1 MNNDKALIAEKEKI
15 QNIINF
21 NNDIFNQITLKFNQN
36 FYPTIIEDNNLNN
49 LEIENSQKFLS
60 NLEFYRIYEC
70 VIENTD
76 DLFEY
81 FIDKMQKIF
90 TMFYSLNKGFY
101 YGIVTKENKVN
112 LVIGFEAE
120 NFSNE
125 MARIIEGNIS
135 GIKLEKFNE
144 DFTSFKAKENYVGY
158 LTGVPDIKLDGKF
171 QNKDIS
177 SLIRS
182 LNGENYIIM
191 TLCRPLQKNEI
202 LNRAF

>member
-21 NNDIFNQITLKFNQN
+21 NNDIFYQITLKFNQN

-60 NLEFYRIYEC
+60 NLKFYRIYEC
-70 VIENTD
+70 GIENTD

-135 GIKLEKFNE
+135 GIKL
-144 DFTSFKAKENYVGY
+144 
-158 LTGVPDIKLDGKF
+158 
-171 QNKDIS
+171 
-177 SLIRS
+177 
-182 LNGENYIIM
+182 
-191 TLCRPLQKNEI
+191 
-202 LNRAF
+202 